1 MQLDSRGNDAGSPGE
16 DGDSVGS
23 CRVQLDVFEGP
34 LDLLL
39 YLIRKEEID
48 IYNIPIARVTDQYLR
63 YLDVMRMLNL
73 NFAGEFLAMAATLLY
88 LKSKMLLPPEE
99 VTDEDQEPVEDPRAE
114 LVRQLV
120 EYKQLKDAAD
130 DLGEM
135 ESRQQSTFQRRDA
148 TIPVSEDLD
157 RPLSEVT
164 LFDLLS
170 AFSEALERAA
180 KAQNVHEIIEEQV
193 TVGEQMEMIENR
205 LHKERE
211 LLFVSLFAERT
222 GRLVIIVTFL
232 ALLELIRLRKIR
244 VVQERP
250 FGEIR
255 ILRRRNRGERG
266 DRREREGNLHG
277 GPGEAKE
284 QRQDGSGDE
293 WKTQ

>member
-23 CRVQLDVFEGP
+23 CRVQLEVFEGP

-48 IYNIPIARVTDQYLR
+48 IYNIPIARVTEQYLQ
-63 YLDVMRMLNL
+63 YLDVMRLLNL

-88 LKSKMLLPPEE
+88 LKSRMLLPPEE

-135 ESRQQSTFQRRDA
+135 ESQQQSTFQRRDA
-148 TIPVSEDLD
+148 TIPMSEDPA

-180 KAQNVHEIIEEQV
+180 KAESVHEILEEEV
-193 TVGEQMEMIENR
+193 TVGQQMEMIQNR
-205 LHKERE
+205 LRKEKE

-232 ALLELIRLRKIR
+232 ALLELIRLKKVR
-244 VVQERP
+244 VVQEHP

-255 ILRRRNRGERG
+255 ILRGARRKDRKERGGRGEQ
-266 DRREREGNLHG
+266 DANSHEGH
-277 GPGEAKE
+277 EEVKE
-284 QRQDGSGDE
+284 
-293 WKTQ
+293 

>member
-1 MQLDSRGNDAGSPGE
+1 MQPDSRGNYAGSQDQ
-16 DGDSVGS
+16 DGASVDS
-23 CRVQLDVFEGP
+23 CRVQLDIFEGP

-39 YLIRKEEID
+39 YLIRKGEID
-48 IYNIPIARVTDQYLR
+48 IYDIPVARVADQYLR

-99 VTDEDQEPVEDPRAE
+99 ATDQDLEPVEDPRAE

-135 ESRQQSTFQRRDA
+135 ESQQQNTFQRRD
-148 TIPVSEDLD
+148 TTLPPMEDLD
-157 RPLSEVT
+157 RPLSDVT

-180 KAQNVHEIIEEQV
+180 KAESVHEIPEEEV
-193 TVGEQMEMIENR
+193 TVSEQIALIRAR
-205 LHKERE
+205 LQSEKE
-211 LLFVSLFAERT
+211 LLFLSLFAERA
-222 GRLVIIVTFL
+222 GRMVTIVTFL
-232 ALLELIRLRKIR
+232 ALLELIRLGEVR
-244 VVQERP
+244 VVQDRP

-255 ILRRRNRGERG
+255 ILRGRRRR
-266 DRREREGNLHG
+266 DRRER
-277 GPGEAKE
+277 GEHRE
-284 QRQDGSGDE
+284 EDGSYHEGDE
-293 WKTQ
+293 GHEERKG